1 MTVTEYRPSA
11 ESGQWKQPDHLS
23 DRPSFNSKRLG
34 RIVSTAGVPH
44 LSWEDADELF
54 LELTQEIHT
63 LASRISSQQ
72 WPLPD
77 LRRMKA
83 KKARWGA
90 VHQALLQRRAVKA
103 KIEKRRQHLVDRKFP
118 DLFVDIAREKL
129 PESLFRELVESTMA
143 RQAEFQS
150 ELAGIDAA
158 PCSD

>member
-1 MTVTEYRPSA
+1 MIVTEYRPSA

-44 LSWEDADELF
+44 LSWEDVDELF

-77 LRRMKA
+77 LWRMKA

-103 KIEKRRQHLVDRKFP
+103 KIEKRRQRLDRKFP

-129 PESLFRELVESTMA
+129 PESLFRELFESTMA

-150 ELAGIDAA
+150 ELAGIAPAA
-158 PCSD
+158 CSD